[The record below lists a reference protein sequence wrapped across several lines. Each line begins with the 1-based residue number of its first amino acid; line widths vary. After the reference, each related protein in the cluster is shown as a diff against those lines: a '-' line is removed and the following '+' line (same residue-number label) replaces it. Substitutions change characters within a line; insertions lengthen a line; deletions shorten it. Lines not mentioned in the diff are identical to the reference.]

1 MLIQLASDLWV
12 AETPLTMGGFQL
24 GARMT
29 VVRLPDGGLW
39 LHSPIGLT
47 PALRQEL
54 DRLGPVAHILSP
66 SSFHYMHVPELA
78 LAYPDAAVYAA
89 PGSAK
94 KLAKCSPK
102 LLTQDE
108 RQPWSGT
115 LEQLAFAGSRLYDE
129 VVFFHPS
136 SRTLI
141 VTDLCFNIPAESPW
155 YTRLVA
161 RALGILG
168 RPAASR
174 SFFLTIR
181 DRAAVRQSLERIL
194 AWDFDRV
201 ILSHGRIV
209 ETGGMEA
216 LGRAFARV
224 LR

>member
-1 MLIQLASDLWV
+1 MLKPLASNLWV
-12 AETPLTMGGFQL
+12 AEAPLTMGGFEI

-47 PALRQEL
+47 PELRQAL
-54 DRLGPVAHILSP
+54 DHLGPVAHVLSP
-66 SSFHYMHVPELA
+66 GSFHYLHVPELA

-89 PGSAK
+89 PGSAS

-102 LLTQDE
+102 LLTDALP
-108 RQPWSGT
+108 QPWAGT

-136 SRTLI
+136 GRTLI
-141 VTDLCFNIPAESPW
+141 VTDLCFNIPAESSW

-161 RALGILG
+161 RAFGILG
-168 RPAASR
+168 RPSASR

-194 AWDFDRV
+194 AWDFDRI
-201 ILSHGRIV
+201 ILSHGAIV
-209 ETGGMEA
+209 ETGGREA
-216 LGRAFARV
+216 FRRAFGRV